1 MPAEGSQQLSL
12 PLEIGTEGWLVKGMN
27 HLQLFS
33 VLSEFVRDAAAEF
46 VLDALSQRVQESLP
60 VAPIVAEDPLY
71 EVDDLVQLLVLVL
84 ERQEHQVVRNGQL
97 YWAASRGDH
106 FMSGWLVVVVGAG
119 LDHDCGE
126 LIDYNDVRQINGK
139 EQHCDD
145 EHNLNL
151 PNSDRKHIEN

>member
-106 FMSGWLVVVVGAG
+106 FMSCWLVVVVSAG
-119 LDHDCGE
+119 LDHGPE
-126 LIDYNDVRQINGK
+126 NEGQGQRIHATLEADVPGCVR
-139 EQHCDD
+139 HRC
-145 EHNLNL
+145 LL
-151 PNSDRKHIEN
+151 HIAS